1 MKVSD
6 ESVQRSP
13 LAPLNGP
20 NARDAEVPELN
31 LDVLLDL
38 NLSMSMEVG
47 RTRIPIRSLLGIVPG
62 SILELDRRAG
72 DSSFAVFVERQAD
85 RAGRSGGG
93 QREDRR
99 AIHRRRQHDRARP
112 GDAVSDRR

>member
-72 DSSFAVFVERQAD
+72 EPFAVFVNGKLIAQGEVVVVNEKIGVRFTD
-85 RAGRSGGG
+85 VVSTT
-93 QREDRR
+93 E
-99 AIHRRRQHDRARP
+99 RAR
-112 GDAVSDRR
+112 AMQ

>member
-1 MKVSD
+1 MKKSD

-13 LAPLNGP
+13 LAPLSGP
-20 NARDAEVPELN
+20 NVRDGEVPDLN

-62 SILELDRRAG
+62 SILALDRRAG
-72 DSSFAVFVERQAD
+72 EPFAVFVNAKLIAQGEVVVVNEKIGVRFTDVVSSSERAKALQ
-85 RAGRSGGG
+85 
-93 QREDRR
+93 
-99 AIHRRRQHDRARP
+99 
-112 GDAVSDRR
+112 

>member
-31 LDVLLDL
+31 LDVPLDL
-38 NLSMSMEVG
+38 NLSMSLEVG

-72 DSSFAVFVERQAD
+72 EPFAVFVNGKLIAQGEVVVVNEKIGVRFTD
-85 RAGRSGGG
+85 VVSTT
-93 QREDRR
+93 E
-99 AIHRRRQHDRARP
+99 RAR
-112 GDAVSDRR
+112 AMQ

>member
-1 MKVSD
+1 MKKSD

-13 LAPLNGP
+13 LAQLNGS
-20 NARDAEVPELN
+20 NVRDGEVPELN

-62 SILELDRRAG
+62 SVLELDRRAG
-72 DSSFAVFVERQAD
+72 EPFAVFVNAKLIAQGEVVVVNEKIGVRFTDVVSTSERAKAMQ
-85 RAGRSGGG
+85 
-93 QREDRR
+93 
-99 AIHRRRQHDRARP
+99 
-112 GDAVSDRR
+112 

>member
-38 NLSMSMEVG
+38 KLSMSMEVG

-72 DSSFAVFVERQAD
+72 EPFAVFVNGKLIAQGEVVVVNEKIGVRVTDVVSTTKHA
-85 RAGRSGGG
+85 
-93 QREDRR
+93 R
-99 AIHRRRQHDRARP
+99 AIQ
-112 GDAVSDRR
+112 